1 MFNIISRVRAVIGGV
16 KTQKRSE
23 PAQVKSKKPAVK
35 KFLSVEKKD
44 PAEDLTRKKELELVK
59 LLEESNNREKELDRK
74 SNSLDEKEVYLR
86 KKEQSLEDKQRAILI
101 KQEEAEALRQKQLL
115 TLEKIAALSKEDA
128 QKRIVEETE
137 KRLTSWLAKKTSDI
151 KEAIKAVEEEAT
163 RESIVEAIRH
173 GVTDYV
179 AEYTI
184 STVDLPNEDVKGK
197 VIGREGRNIRAF
209 EKATGVELEL
219 GDGNEIRISS
229 FDSVRREIA
238 KIALQKLIRDGRI
251 QPVRIEEVVKQTK
264 LQMDRILLEEGKKIC
279 QTVGVYHLPIEVV
292 KTIGKFK
299 YRSSYGQNLAVH
311 TIEVTKIAIALASE
325 HKADVKV
332 VRLAGLL
339 HDVGKVI
346 TDEEGSHVQIG
357 VDYLRRFKFPQA
369 VIDAVGEHHEDKPFS
384 SLESV
389 IVYIGDAASGSR
401 PGARYQAHEDY
412 LKRMTSI
419 EEVVRSFK
427 GIEDVA
433 AYQAGREIRIIVKPE
448 KVSDEEMEIMVQ
460 KIAEKLDEESKWA
473 GQVKITAI
481 RETRANATAPLRKS
495 N

>member
-1 MFNIISRVRAVIGGV
+1 MFNIISRIRSVVGGKNDPKGPIDSPV
-16 KTQKRSE
+16 KAK
-23 PAQVKSKKPAVK
+23 KKPVK
-35 KFLSVEKKD
+35 KDSVKKQSVSVD
-44 PAEDLTRKKELELVK
+44 IVRKKELELVN
-59 LLEESNNREKELDRK
+59 LLEEANSREKELDRK
-74 SNSLDEKEVYLR
+74 RASLDEKETYLR
-86 KKEQSLEDKQRAILI
+86 KKEQSLEDRQRSIAVKQD
-101 KQEEAEALRQKQLL
+101 EAEALKLKQLK
-115 TLEKIAALSKEDA
+115 TLEQIATLSKEEA
-128 QKRIVEETE
+128 QKKIVEETE
-137 KRLTSWLAKKTSDI
+137 KRLSAWLSKKTSEVREAAKSIEDEAV
-151 KEAIKAVEEEAT
+151 KEAVI
-163 RESIVEAIRH
+163 EAIRH

-179 AEYTI
+179 AEFTI

-197 VIGREGRNIRAF
+197 IIGREGRNIRAF

-238 KIALQKLIRDGRI
+238 KIALQKLVRDGRI
-251 QPVRIEEVVKQTK
+251 QPVKIEEVVRQTK
-264 LQMDRILLEEGKKIC
+264 LQMDKILLEEGKRIC
-279 QTVGVYHLPIEVV
+279 QAVGVYHLPIDIV

-299 YRSSYGQNLAVH
+299 YRSSYGQNLASH

-339 HDVGKVI
+339 HDIGKVI
-346 TDEEGSHVQIG
+346 TSEEGSHIQIG
-357 VDYLRRFKFPQA
+357 VDFLRRYKFPQP

-389 IVYIGDAASGSR
+389 IVYIADAASGSR

-427 GIEDVA
+427 GIDDVS
-433 AYQAGREIRIIVKPE
+433 AYQAGREIRVIVRPE
-448 KVSDEEMEIMVQ
+448 EVSDEEMEIMVQ

-481 RETRANATAPLRKS
+481 RETRANATAPVRR
-495 N
+495 